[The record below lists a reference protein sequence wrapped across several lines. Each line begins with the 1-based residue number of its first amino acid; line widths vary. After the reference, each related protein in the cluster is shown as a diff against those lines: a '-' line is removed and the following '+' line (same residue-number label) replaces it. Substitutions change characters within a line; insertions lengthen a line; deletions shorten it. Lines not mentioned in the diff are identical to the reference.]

1 MLHTYLLVTYL
12 HGKSHFVTKSKLL
25 TQIFL
30 KYFMSNLLSLQM
42 NISQLILHSESRAI
56 MNYDKRKLKVA
67 LVALKVRN
75 VYEKT

>member
-1 MLHTYLLVTYL
+1 
-12 HGKSHFVTKSKLL
+12 
-25 TQIFL
+25 
-30 KYFMSNLLSLQM
+30 MSNLLSLQM
-42 NISQLILHSESRAI
+42 NVSQLILHSESRAI